1 MSQNKNIADII
12 NALALSFITATIIVV
27 GRDVIQILNDKIV
40 KLNEEV
46 MRLKII
52 VDENNDKHR
61 YHLKEIEAS
70 FKTKFDDFVV
80 KMGQS
85 NI

>member
-1 MSQNKNIADII
+1 MHGNNKSIQDLERA
-12 NALALSFITATIIVV
+12 VEVGV
-27 GRDVIQILNDKIV
+27 GRVVIDSLIEIERLNA
-40 KLNEEV
+40 
-46 MRLKII
+46 I

>member
-1 MSQNKNIADII
+1 MSQNKNITDII
-12 NALALSFITATIIVV
+12 NALGMSFIVTIILIV
-27 GRDVIQILNDKIV
+27 GRDVMQILNDKIE
-40 KLNEEV
+40 KLNQEV
-46 MRLKII
+46 VQLKAI